1 MSGLGG
7 GGLKTGGGGGSGSVT
22 LSGDVVGLSSA
33 TVVEAIYGSPVSATP
48 PTANQVLLFNGTDY
62 VPTTLQAGG
71 SLRATSGAPVII
83 SSDLQYDYAIDE
95 TAGILYQLTG
105 AGPYTVGNTWASYGS
120 STFAIG
126 GGFANPM
133 TTAGDIIYGGASGA
147 ATRLAAGTSGY
158 ALTTHGAGS
167 APIWAAVLANPMT
180 TAGDMIVATTSGVPT
195 RLPISGTNL
204 YQLRVSGGAVGW
216 GPSPSSVFTATGML
230 LYASSAG
237 NQAGLAI
244 GTTGQ
249 ALIVAS
255 GLPAWGQPSLAATGA
270 VIGSDVTMTA
280 TTAVTMFTTSSLAI
294 GTWRVT
300 VSGVLTAPASTTASG
315 LEVYP
320 AASGSA
326 VYTVTGPAATEF
338 AYQLASANIAFSMDF
353 IIVVTTAGT
362 VNFVGYNNS
371 ASAAT
376 LRASTQG
383 TSAKAGAT
391 GWSAF
396 RVA

>member
-7 GGLKTGGGGGSGSVT
+7 GGLKTGGGGGGGSVT
-22 LSGDVVGLSSA
+22 LSGDVVGPSSA
-33 TVVEAIYGSPVSATP
+33 TVVEAIYGYPVSNTA
-48 PTANQVLLFNGTDY
+48 PTTNQVLLFNGTDY

-105 AGPYTVGNTWASYGS
+105 AGPYTPGNTWASYGQ
-120 STFAIG
+120 STFSIMV
-126 GGFANPM
+126 NPM
-133 TTAGDIIYGGASGA
+133 TTSGDVIYGGASGA

-158 ALTTHGAGS
+158 ALTTQGAGS

-204 YQLRVSGGAVGW
+204 YQLRVSSGTIGW

-270 VIGSDVTMTA
+270 VIPSDVTMTA
-280 TTAVTMFTTSSLAI
+280 TTAVTIFTTTSLAV
-294 GTWRVT
+294 GTWRMT
-300 VSGVLTAPASTTASG
+300 ISGVVTAPAATVATGLEIYTTAG
-315 LEVYP
+315 T
-320 AASGSA
+320 AT
-326 VYTVTGPAATEF
+326 YTVTGPASTEL
-338 AYQLASANIAFSMDF
+338 AYQLASADIPFGMDL
-353 IIVVTTAGT
+353 ILNVTVAGT
-362 VNFVGYNNS
+362 INVVGYNNS

-376 LRASTQG
+376 VRASTQG